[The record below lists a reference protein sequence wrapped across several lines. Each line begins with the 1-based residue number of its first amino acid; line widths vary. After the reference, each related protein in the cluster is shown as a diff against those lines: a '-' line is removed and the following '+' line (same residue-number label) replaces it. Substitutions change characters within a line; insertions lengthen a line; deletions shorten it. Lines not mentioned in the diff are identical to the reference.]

1 MFKDQLYNKHF
12 FDITG
17 QFVVGVTAVDRDVG
31 PNGRVIYRL
40 QGGDCS
46 RFSLDSQRGIITTAN
61 FLSGAGTRFQ
71 CTIEARDQVSDR
83 RFTVNYKE

>member
-1 MFKDQLYNKHF
+1 MFKDCLYNKQF

-31 PNGRVIYRL
+31 PNGRVTYRL

-46 RFSLDSQRGIITTAN
+46 KFNLDSQRGIITAAT
-61 FLSGAGTRFQ
+61 FMSGAGSRFQ
-71 CTIEARDQVSDR
+71 CTTEARDQVSDR
-83 RFTVNYKE
+83 RFTVI